1 VLGVAA
7 IAVLASPGGAEAGR
21 IRVGNMVATPD
32 PATTEQTVTIA
43 NQPGDDNTC
52 EAPIAT
58 LTATPAG
65 IDLPIVTVEVY
76 SPSDTLVAE
85 EDVEADEN
93 GDWSV
98 TVGPF
103 AETGTYTAEAVC
115 IWDSLQKFA
124 SPSRAAN
131 FQYIAVDFEVV
142 EVPPSS
148 STTTTTAAP
157 TTTAAAAAATAAP
170 RFTG

>member
-1 VLGVAA
+1 M
-7 IAVLASPGGAEAGR
+7 AVLASPGAAQAGR
-21 IRVGNMVATPD
+21 IPVGNMQATPD

-52 EAPIAT
+52 EAPIAE
-58 LTATPAG
+58 LEATPAG
-65 IDLPIVTVEVY
+65 FGLPTVNVDVY
-76 SPSDTLVAE
+76 SPSDVLVAE
-85 EDVEADEN
+85 EEVEADAN

-103 AETGTYTAEAVC
+103 DEVGTYTAEALC
-115 IWDSLQKFA
+115 IWDLFQKFA
-124 SPSRAAN
+124 TPARSAN
-131 FQYIAVDFEVV
+131 FQYIAVEFDVI

-157 TTTAAAAAATAAP
+157 TTTAVAAAAAAAP